1 MSIAVRVSGGDLKY
15 ARRPELVG
23 LSQQG
28 APPPLAKTNSCD
40 QANSSQS
47 STVGDPARCVD
58 VNRQIR
64 GSGA

>member
-47 STVGDPARCVD
+47 STVGDPASSD
-58 VNRQIR
+58 W
-64 GSGA
+64 SGLDRRV